1 MIRGLKRES
10 MIGIKTNE
18 SEKFIKFFQIVQSE
32 AQKQGCVYYL
42 DAGDGRDFENDEY
55 EGEDLMGWLIPLEE
69 VPKFEQEWNIGDV
82 SDKWSRFYTWAV
94 WSVPDNPTI
103 KFENPSAMTVES
115 YKYIL
120 ARILERA
127 FESIEEANKNNSD
140 FDNGRKLAYY
150 EVADI
155 IKSELY
161 VRDEK
166 LSEYGLDIDLEKAFG
181 SK

>member
-1 MIRGLKRES
+1 MLGLR
-10 MIGIKTNE
+10 TNE
-18 SEKFIKFFQIVQSE
+18 SDKFIRFFEIVQVA

-69 VPKFEQEWNIGDV
+69 VHKFEKEWNRGDV
-82 SDKWSRFYTWAV
+82 SDEWSRFYMWAV

-103 KFENPSAMTVES
+103 KFESPSAMTVES

-127 FESIEEANKNNSD
+127 FESIEEAKENNSD

-155 IKSELY
+155 IKNELL
-161 VRDEK
+161 VRDADLK
-166 LSEYGLDIDLEKAFG
+166 KFGLDMDLENTFYGKK
-181 SK
+181 SREV

>member
-1 MIRGLKRES
+1 MLGLR
-10 MIGIKTNE
+10 TNE
-18 SEKFIKFFQIVQSE
+18 SDKFIRFFEIVQ
-32 AQKQGCVYYL
+32 AAAKKQGGVYYL

-69 VPKFEQEWNIGDV
+69 VSKFEQEWNSGDV
-82 SDKWSRFYTWAV
+82 SDEWSRFYTWAV
-94 WSVPDNPTI
+94 WSAPDNPTI
-103 KFENPSAMTVES
+103 KFESPSAMTVES

-127 FESIEEANKNNSD
+127 FESIDEAKENNGD

-161 VRDEK
+161 VRDEN
-166 LSEYGLDIDLEKAFG
+166 LAEYGLDIDLEKTFL
-181 SK
+181 

>member
-1 MIRGLKRES
+1 MLGLR
-10 MIGIKTNE
+10 TNE
-18 SEKFIKFFQIVQSE
+18 SNKFVKYFEIVQAT
-32 AQKQGCVYYL
+32 AQNQGCVYFL

-55 EGEDLMGWLIPLEE
+55 EGEDLMGWLIPDDL
-69 VPKFEQEWNIGDV
+69 VSLFEKEWNNFNV
-82 SDKWSRFYTWAV
+82 SDEWSRFYTWAV

-103 KFENPSAMTVES
+103 KFESHSAMTVES

-127 FESIEEANKNNSD
+127 FESIEEANKSNSD

-161 VRDEK
+161 VRDEN

>member
-1 MIRGLKRES
+1 MLGLR
-10 MIGIKTNE
+10 TNE
-18 SEKFIKFFQIVQSE
+18 SDKFIKFFEIVQAT

-69 VPKFEQEWNIGDV
+69 VSKFEQEWNS
-82 SDKWSRFYTWAV
+82 SDISDEWSRFYTWAT

-103 KFENPSAMTVES
+103 TFESPSAMTVES

-127 FESIEEANKNNSD
+127 FESLEEAKENNSD

-150 EVADI
+150 EVTDI
-155 IKSELY
+155 IKSELL
-161 VRDEK
+161 VRDADLK
-166 LSEYGLDIDLEKAFG
+166 KFGLDIDLEKIFL
-181 SK
+181 